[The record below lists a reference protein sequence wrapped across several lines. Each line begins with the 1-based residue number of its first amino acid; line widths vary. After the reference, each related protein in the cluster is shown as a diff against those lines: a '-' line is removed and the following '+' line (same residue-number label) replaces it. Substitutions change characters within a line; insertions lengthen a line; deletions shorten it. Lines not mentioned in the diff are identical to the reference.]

1 MNAAV
6 ATPKPGGKGFLYFAA
21 LFLLGLAANL
31 IGLYGGYWL
40 GLQLNKVLVGLGVSF
55 GEYSWMILP
64 FFLAIMFWGIAAATV
79 IGSSVTR
86 VGQFMGGHM
95 FVTVL
100 LAFTTIIGVN
110 LALAYNAV
118 ATFPGLEVKN
128 SYVASQEFNKRKA
141 AQEALGWDVSAS
153 AEDGILRLVMNGPDG
168 APVYPTEMEAILGR
182 ATQIKDDQVL
192 EFTHDGT
199 AFVAPV
205 TLARGNWNIRM
216 TATAED
222 GTLYSRRL
230 VLHVKK

>member
-1 MNAAV
+1 MSAAV
-6 ATPKPGGKGFLYFAA
+6 ATPKSDGKGFLYFAA
-21 LFLLGLAANL
+21 LFLFGVAANL
-31 IGLYGGYWL
+31 VGLYGGYWL
-40 GLQLNKVLVGLGVSF
+40 GLQLNKVLITLGVSF

-64 FFLAIMFWGIAAATV
+64 FFLAIMFWGIAAGTV
-79 IGSSVTR
+79 IGTSVTR

-100 LAFTTIIGVN
+100 LAFTTIISVN

-128 SYVASQEFNKRKA
+128 SYVASQNFDVRKA
-141 AQEALGWDVSAS
+141 AQEALGWEVSAV
-153 AEDGILRLVMNGPDG
+153 AEGGVLRLVMNGPDG
-168 APVYPTEMEAILGR
+168 APVYPTEMNAVLGR

-205 TLARGNWNIRM
+205 DLAPGNWNIRM
-216 TATAED
+216 SATAED

-230 VLHVKK
+230 VLRVKK